1 MKVGIIGLGFVGLS
15 LASVLGSKNYSTL
28 GFDSDKEKLFNIK
41 NGKPPFY
48 EPQLEETLNLAL
60 RKGLEITDSVLAIVE
75 NCQIIFVTVGTPQSD
90 DGSIN
95 LSMIKSV
102 VGEIGKYLR
111 NTKNKPIIVIKSTVV
126 PGTALDVL
134 LPILIRK
141 SRKKIGKNFG
151 LITNPEFLRESV
163 AINDTINPHTIVLG
177 GAKDRFMSTLRGFY
191 KNLHK
196 NIPIIITNN
205 QTAEMIKYTNNS
217 FLATKISFINQISN
231 ICQLIP
237 GANVEEVAKTIG
249 LDPRIGHLFLNAG
262 PGYGGSCLPKDIA
275 AMINFSK
282 RLGMVPILLDAVKE
296 VNDYQLKHVILTIK
310 RAIGNLKNKKITVLG
325 LAFKPDTDDI
335 RDSISIKLIH
345 SLLKQGAV
353 ITVHDPKAIE
363 NTKIIFKEKISYT
376 RSLDDALRKGQCCVI
391 MTPWKEYY
399 KINETHLQLMEKR
412 IIVDTRRIL
421 NESKLK
427 MKYYP
432 IGIG

>member
-141 SRKKIGKNFG
+141 SRKKLGKNFG
-151 LITNPEFLRESV
+151 LITNPEFLRESL

-177 GAKDRFMSTLRGFY
+177 GEKDRFMNTLSEFY
-191 KNLHK
+191 ENLHR

>member
-28 GFDSDKEKLFNIK
+28 GFDSDKKKLFNIK

-60 RKGLEITDSVLAIVE
+60 KKGLEITDSVLAIVE

-310 RAIGNLKNKKITVLG
+310 KAIGNLKNKKITVLG

>member
-28 GFDSDKEKLFNIK
+28 GFDSDKKKLFNIK

-60 RKGLEITDSVLAIVE
+60 KKGLEITDSVLAIVE

-126 PGTALDVL
+126 PGTALEVL

-141 SRKKIGKNFG
+141 SRKKLGKNFG